1 MRLLVVVGLT
11 TMLAGMLNPGEAL
24 TCYVSTCDF
33 RGRGQG
39 RDQVAACGGSCA
51 VKYEVD
57 DDDAPIRWCSAG
69 AISSHVFHETY
80 DDGDDDDAHH
90 HHVTRFCNTTSPSAA
105 VAHAFPVLFLTLLLQ

>member
-24 TCYVSTCDF
+24 TCYVSTCAF

-57 DDDAPIRWCSAG
+57 DDAPPSGG
-69 AISSHVFHETY
+69 APPVPSPPTSSTSPTTMTMT
-80 DDGDDDDAHH
+80 AP
-90 HHVTRFCNTTSPSAA
+90 TTTTSPASAT
-105 VAHAFPVLFLTLLLQ
+105 PRLPRPPSPTCSRSCS